1 MSSKHELRQL
11 EEDIFENNEMG
22 EDSLTDEL
30 PPTYSSLFS
39 EDLLLSSPTT
49 TDERRESI
57 LIADIGRFSI
67 DLSAGTRTST
77 LIQEFSS
84 PAQRPQVIEIR
95 ANNSRSTSPAK
106 STDDV
111 KDALGTHEIPLDIV
125 LMLVGSRGKNIAKG
139 TLTHAPLI
147 QGHYTEE
154 TKSII
159 LIGQELHQHGH
170 RVRVAAHSIFQ
181 SLVHRA
187 GLEFFSI
194 SNDPEHPIAAK
205 DSALMPDSSGLDK
218 HQVLKN
224 KKVLLS
230 TLKECW
236 TACTHPGSHE
246 DKPFIADAIIATP
259 LAHAHIHCAERLSIP
274 LHIMSNSPW
283 TPTRRFV
290 HPLAQI
296 ETGSEIDYQLQ
307 NYLSHLLVGESVW
320 QEVYSVVD
328 HFRKAVL
335 GLEKLS
341 LSTGAGILREFKI
354 PHTYLWSSGFLP
366 KPEDWDDTIDISG
379 YPNIKSPSP
388 YIPSKALENF
398 LQSAIEPVF
407 VALDITQLNSPE
419 LFVQYVVEASQKHGV
434 YLLLPSG
441 FREAIDIS
449 EAPKIFILENDPN
462 GLGPSPLR
470 EKALSSETLVEAFQ
484 YCLRRDVKQVAS
496 RIGERILEENG
507 TANAVQSFYRHLQWE
522 KVRCSD
528 INTEPVV
535 YRMQLKSSVRSRVET
550 HGGVISTRGGGSPVE
565 PDEYPIHTRRDKS
578 PELSEEKGHT
588 TFLVDAKGV
597 SKSLMKAIIK
607 PTVSHIADAHKKRET
622 QNDVPV
628 PTDQKV
634 EKYKTRTGTAMKLA
648 KNVGFGSAVA
658 CGKIAVL
665 PFKSELLNFQ
675 ISLGLCGLLYSVL
688 TRDSA
693 VWYMSE
699 TASYGVRALQGLDRQ
714 EHKSHDQDVEQT
726 SNVKDS
732 RVFDEGNVLHLR
744 SVKHTISDDL
754 YVVTEIDITSLG
766 RDDAYTRA
774 ITASGIRRSTTQTR
788 DSDGLSLGSRRS
800 HSSAPSGKME

>member
-11 EEDIFENNEMG
+11 EEGIFENNEMF
-22 EDSLTDEL
+22 ENSLTDEL
-30 PPTYSSLFS
+30 PPTYSSLFC
-39 EDLLLSSPTT
+39 EDLLLAPPTT
-49 TDERRESI
+49 SDEMRESI
-57 LIADIGRFSI
+57 LI
-67 DLSAGTRTST
+67 
-77 LIQEFSS
+77 E
-84 PAQRPQVIEIR
+84 EIR
-95 ANNSRSTSPAK
+95 ANNSSSTSLAK
-106 STDDV
+106 GIDNIN
-111 KDALGTHEIPLDIV
+111 DAFGTHEIPLDIV
-125 LMLVGSRGKNIAKG
+125 LMLVGSR
-139 TLTHAPLI
+139 
-147 QGHYTEE
+147 EE

-194 SNDPEHPIAAK
+194 SSDPEHPIAAK
-205 DSALMPDSSGLDK
+205 DSALIPDSSGLDR

-224 KKVLLS
+224 KKVLLN

-236 TACTHPGSHE
+236 NACTHHGSHE

-259 LAHAHIHCAERLSIP
+259 LAHAHIHCAEQLSIP
-274 LHIMSNSPW
+274 LHIMSNTPW

-320 QEVYSVVD
+320 HEVYSVVD
-328 HFRKAVL
+328 HFRQAVL
-335 GLEKLS
+335 GLEQLS
-341 LSTGAGILREFKI
+341 LSNGAGILREFKI

-379 YPNIKSPSP
+379 YPTIKSPSP

-398 LQSAIEPVF
+398 LQSGIEPVF
-407 VALDITQLNSPE
+407 VAVDITQLNNPE
-419 LFVQYVVEASQKHGV
+419 LFVQYVVKASQKHGV
-434 YLLLPSG
+434 YLLMPSG

-449 EAPKIFILENDPN
+449 EAPKIFILEDDLNVKEWLIPRVSILLTSGDIPTVKQGVKN
-462 GLGPSPLR
+462 GKPIISLPLLCDQPFWATTIYNAGLGPSPLR
-470 EKALSSETLVEAFQ
+470 ETALSSETLVEAFQ
-484 YCLRRDVKQVAS
+484 YCLRQDVKQVAS
-496 RIGERILEENG
+496 RIGRMIQEENS

-528 INTEPVV
+528 IKTEPVV
-535 YRMQLKSSVRSRVET
+535 YRMQLKPSIRSKVET
-550 HGGVISTRGGGSPVE
+550 GWVVISTRGGRSPVE
-565 PDEYPIHTRRDKS
+565 PDEYPVHTRQDKA
-578 PELSEEKGHT
+578 PELSEEKIHT

-607 PTVSHIADAHKKRET
+607 PTVSHIADAHRKREA
-622 QNDVPV
+622 QNDVPM
-628 PTDQKV
+628 PAGQKA
-634 EKYKTRTGTAMKLA
+634 EKYKTRTGTAIKLA

-665 PFKSELLNFQ
+665 PFK
-675 ISLGLCGLLYSVL
+675 
-688 TRDSA
+688 T

-714 EHKSHDQDVEQT
+714 EHKCHDQDLEQT
-726 SNVKDS
+726 SNVNDS
-732 RVFDEGNVLHLR
+732 RIFDEGNVLDLR
-744 SVKHTISDDL
+744 SVKDTISDDL
-754 YVVTEIDITSLG
+754 YVATEIDTSSLG

-774 ITASGIRRSTTQTR
+774 ITASGMCQSTTHTR
-788 DSDGLSLGSRRS
+788 DGDRLSLGSHRP
-800 HSSAPSGKME
+800 HSCAPSGKME

>member
-11 EEDIFENNEMG
+11 EEDMFENNEMDD
-22 EDSLTDEL
+22 DSLNDEL

-39 EDLLLSSPTT
+39 EDLLLSPPTT
-49 TDERRESI
+49 ADERRESI

-77 LIQEFSS
+77 LIQEFSL
-84 PAQRPQVIEIR
+84 PTQRPQVVEIR
-95 ANNSRSTSPAK
+95 ANNSRSTSPAEN
-106 STDDV
+106 TDNV
-111 KDALGTHEIPLDIV
+111 KDGLGTHGIPLDIV
-125 LMLVGSRGKNIAKG
+125 LMLVGSR
-139 TLTHAPLI
+139 
-147 QGHYTEE
+147 EE

-159 LIGQELHQHGH
+159 LIGQELHEHGH
-170 RVRVAAHSIFQ
+170 RVRVAAHSVFQ
-181 SLVHRA
+181 SLIHRA

-194 SNDPEHPIAAK
+194 SSDPEHPIAAK
-205 DSALMPDSSGLDK
+205 DSALMPDSSGLDR
-218 HQVLKN
+218 HQILKN
-224 KKVLLS
+224 KKVLLN

-236 TACTHPGSHE
+236 KACTHPGSHE
-246 DKPFIADAIIATP
+246 DKPFITDAIIATP

-320 QEVYSVVD
+320 HEVYSVVD
-328 HFRKAVL
+328 HFRQAIL
-335 GLEKLS
+335 GLEQLS
-341 LSTGAGILREFKI
+341 LSAGAGILREFKI

-379 YPNIKSPSP
+379 YPTIKSPPP

-407 VALDITQLNSPE
+407 VALDITQLNQPE
-419 LFVQYVVEASQKHGV
+419 LFIQYVVEASQKHGV

-449 EAPKIFILENDPN
+449 EVPKIFLLENDPN
-462 GLGPSPLR
+462 VKEWLIPRVSMLLTSGDIPTVKQGVQNGKPMLSLPLLCDQPFWATTIYNAGLGPSPLR
-470 EKALSSETLVEAFQ
+470 ENALSTETLVEAFQ
-484 YCLRRDVKQVAS
+484 YCRRRDIKQVAS

-507 TANAVQSFYRHLQWE
+507 TTNAVQSFYRHLQWE

-535 YRMQLKSSVRSRVET
+535 YRMQLKPSIRKRVET
-550 HGGVISTRGGGSPVE
+550 HGVVMSTRGGGTPME
-565 PDEYPIHTRRDKS
+565 PDEYPVHTRLDKA
-578 PELSEEKGHT
+578 PELGEEKVHT

-607 PTVSHIADAHKKRET
+607 PTVLHIADAHKKREA

-628 PTDQKV
+628 PTAQKV
-634 EKYKTRTGTAMKLA
+634 EKYKTRTETAMKLA

-665 PFKSELLNFQ
+665 PFK
-675 ISLGLCGLLYSVL
+675 
-688 TRDSA
+688 T

-714 EHKSHDQDVEQT
+714 EQKSQDQDVEQI
-726 SNVKDS
+726 SNVNDS
-732 RVFDEGNVLHLR
+732 RVFDE
-744 SVKHTISDDL
+744 
-754 YVVTEIDITSLG
+754 EIDITSLG

-774 ITASGIRRSTTQTR
+774 ITASGMRRSTTQTR
-788 DSDGLSLGSRRS
+788 DDDGLSLGSRRS
-800 HSSAPSGKME
+800 RSSAPSGKME

>member
-1 MSSKHELRQL
+1 MSSKLELRQL
-11 EEDIFENNEMG
+11 EEDILEIKEMS
-22 EDSLTDEL
+22 EDLLTDEL

-39 EDLLLSSPTT
+39 EDLLLSPPTT
-49 TDERRESI
+49 TDESRESI

-67 DLSAGTRTST
+67 DLSAGTRTSM
-77 LIQEFSS
+77 LIQEFSL

-95 ANNSRSTSPAK
+95 ANNSNPTSLAK

-111 KDALGTHEIPLDIV
+111 KDALGTHEIPLDII
-125 LMLVGSRGKNIAKG
+125 LMLVGSR
-139 TLTHAPLI
+139 
-147 QGHYTEE
+147 EE

-181 SLVHRA
+181 SVVHRA

-194 SNDPEHPIAAK
+194 GSDPEHTIATK
-205 DSALMPDSSGLDK
+205 DSALMPDSSGVDR

-224 KKVLLS
+224 KKVLLN

-236 TACTHPGSHE
+236 NACTHPGSHE
-246 DKPFIADAIIATP
+246 DKPFVADAIIATP
-259 LAHAHIHCAERLSIP
+259 LAHAHIHCAEHLSIP

-320 QEVYSVVD
+320 HEVYSVVD
-328 HFRKAVL
+328 HFRQAVL
-335 GLEKLS
+335 GLEQLS
-341 LSTGAGILREFKI
+341 LSNGAGILREFKI

-366 KPEDWDDTIDISG
+366 KPEDWDDSIDISG
-379 YPNIKSPSP
+379 YPTIKSPSP
-388 YIPSKALENF
+388 YIPSKELEDF
-398 LQSAIEPVF
+398 LQAAIEPVF
-407 VALDITQLNSPE
+407 VALDITQLNKPK
-419 LFVQYVVEASQKHGV
+419 LFVQYVVETSQKHGV

-449 EAPKIFILENDPN
+449 EAPKIFLLENDPN

-470 EKALSSETLVEAFQ
+470 EQALSSETLVEAFQ

-496 RIGERILEENG
+496 RIGERTHEENG

-535 YRMQLKSSVRSRVET
+535 YRMQLKPSIRSKVET
-550 HGGVISTRGGGSPVE
+550 DGVVISTREGGSPVE
-565 PDEYPIHTRRDKS
+565 PDEYPVHTRRDKA
-578 PELSEEKGHT
+578 PELREEKVHT

-597 SKSLMKAIIK
+597 SKSLIKAIIK
-607 PTVSHIADAHKKRET
+607 PTVSHIADAHRKREA

-628 PTDQKV
+628 PTVRKV
-634 EKYKTRTGTAMKLA
+634 EKYKTRTGTAMKLV

-665 PFKSELLNFQ
+665 PFK
-675 ISLGLCGLLYSVL
+675 
-688 TRDSA
+688 T

-714 EHKSHDQDVEQT
+714 EHKSHDQGVEQT
-726 SNVKDS
+726 SNVNDS
-732 RVFDEGNVLHLR
+732 RLFDEGNVIDLR
-744 SVKHTISDDL
+744 SVKDTMSDDL
-754 YVVTEIDITSLG
+754 YVVTEIYTTSLG

-774 ITASGIRRSTTQTR
+774 ITASGMRRSTTQTR
-788 DSDGLSLGSRRS
+788 DGDGLSLGSRRS
-800 HSSAPSGKME
+800 HSSAPSARME

>member
-39 EDLLLSSPTT
+39 EDLLLSPPTT

-67 DLSAGTRTST
+67 DLSAGNRTST
-77 LIQEFSS
+77 LIQEFSL

-95 ANNSRSTSPAK
+95 ANNSSSTSLARN
-106 STDDV
+106 TDDV
-111 KDALGTHEIPLDIV
+111 KDTLGPQEIPLDIV
-125 LMLVGSRGKNIAKG
+125 LMLVGSR
-139 TLTHAPLI
+139 
-147 QGHYTEE
+147 EE

-194 SNDPEHPIAAK
+194 SSDPEHPIAAK
-205 DSALMPDSSGLDK
+205 DSALMPDSSGLDR
-218 HQVLKN
+218 HQVLKS
-224 KKVLLS
+224 KKALLN

-236 TACTHPGSHE
+236 NACTHPGSNE

-259 LAHAHIHCAERLSIP
+259 LAHAHIHCAEQLSIP

-296 ETGSEIDYQLQ
+296 ETGSDIDYQLQ

-320 QEVYSVVD
+320 HEVYSVVD
-328 HFRKAVL
+328 HFRQAVL
-335 GLEKLS
+335 GLEQLS
-341 LSTGAGILREFKI
+341 LSTGAGILRESKI
-354 PHTYLWSSGFLP
+354 PHTYLWSSEFLP

-379 YPNIKSPSP
+379 YPTVRSPSP
-388 YIPSKALENF
+388 YIPSEALENF

-407 VALDITQLNSPE
+407 VALDITQLNHPE
-419 LFVQYVVEASQKHGV
+419 LFVQYVVEASQKHGI

-449 EAPKIFILENDPN
+449 EAPKIFLLENDPN
-462 GLGPSPLR
+462 VKEWLIPKVSMLLTSGDIPTVKQGLQNGKPMLSLPLLCDQPFWATTIYNASLGPSPLR
-470 EKALSSETLVEAFQ
+470 EKALSTETLVEAFK

-496 RIGERILEENG
+496 RIGKMILEENG

-535 YRMQLKSSVRSRVET
+535 YRMQLKPSISRRVET
-550 HGGVISTRGGGSPVE
+550 HGGVISTRGGVSPVE
-565 PDEYPIHTRRDKS
+565 PDEYPVHTRRDKA
-578 PELSEEKGHT
+578 PELSEEKVHT

-607 PTVSHIADAHKKRET
+607 PTVSHIADAHRKREV

-628 PTDQKV
+628 PTAQKV

-665 PFKSELLNFQ
+665 PFK
-675 ISLGLCGLLYSVL
+675 
-688 TRDSA
+688 T

-714 EHKSHDQDVEQT
+714 EHKSYDQEVEQT
-726 SNVKDS
+726 SNVNDS
-732 RVFDEGNVLHLR
+732 RVFNE
-744 SVKHTISDDL
+744 
-754 YVVTEIDITSLG
+754 EIDITSLG

-788 DSDGLSLGSRRS
+788 DGHGLSVGSPRS

>member
-11 EEDIFENNEMG
+11 EEDIFENNEMS
-22 EDSLTDEL
+22 ENSLTDEL
-30 PPTYSSLFS
+30 PPTYSSLFC
-39 EDLLLSSPTT
+39 EDLLLSPPTT

-57 LIADIGRFSI
+57 LI
-67 DLSAGTRTST
+67 
-77 LIQEFSS
+77 E
-84 PAQRPQVIEIR
+84 EIR
-95 ANNSRSTSPAK
+95 ANNSSSTSLAK
-106 STDDV
+106 STDDI
-111 KDALGTHEIPLDIV
+111 KDAFGTHEIPLDIV
-125 LMLVGSRGKNIAKG
+125 LMLVGSR
-139 TLTHAPLI
+139 
-147 QGHYTEE
+147 EE

-194 SNDPEHPIAAK
+194 SSDPEHPIAAK
-205 DSALMPDSSGLDK
+205 DSALIPDSSSLNK

-224 KKVLLS
+224 KKVLLN

-236 TACTHPGSHE
+236 NACTHPGSHK
-246 DKPFIADAIIATP
+246 DKPFMADAIIATP

-307 NYLSHLLVGESVW
+307 NYLSHLMVGESVW
-320 QEVYSVVD
+320 HEVYSVVD
-328 HFRKAVL
+328 HFRQAVL
-335 GLEKLS
+335 GLEQLS
-341 LSTGAGILREFKI
+341 LSNGAGILREFKI

-379 YPNIKSPSP
+379 YPTVKSPSP
-388 YIPSKALENF
+388 YIPSKALDNF

-407 VALDITQLNSPE
+407 VAVDITQLNNPE
-419 LFVQYVVEASQKHGV
+419 LFVQYVVEASQTHEL

-449 EAPKIFILENDPN
+449 EAPKIFLLEDELNVKEWLIPRVSILLTSGDIPTVKQGVKNGKPMISLPLLCDQPFWATTICN
-462 GLGPSPLR
+462 AGLGPSPLR
-470 EKALSSETLVEAFQ
+470 EKALSTETLVEAFQ
-484 YCLRRDVKQVAS
+484 HCLRRDVKQVAS
-496 RIGERILEENG
+496 RIGGMIQEENG

-528 INTEPVV
+528 IKAEPVV
-535 YRMQLKSSVRSRVET
+535 YRMQLKPSIKSKVET
-550 HGGVISTRGGGSPVE
+550 DWVVTSTRGGGSPVE
-565 PDEYPIHTRRDKS
+565 PDEYPVHTRRDKA
-578 PELSEEKGHT
+578 PELSEEKIHT

-607 PTVSHIADAHKKRET
+607 PTVSHIADAHRKREA

-628 PTDQKV
+628 PTAQKV
-634 EKYKTRTGTAMKLA
+634 EKYKTRTGTVMKLA

-665 PFKSELLNFQ
+665 PFK
-675 ISLGLCGLLYSVL
+675 
-688 TRDSA
+688 T
-693 VWYMSE
+693 VWYMGE

-714 EHKSHDQDVEQT
+714 EHKSHDQDVEHT
-726 SNVKDS
+726 SNVNNS
-732 RVFDEGNVLHLR
+732 RVFDEGNVVDLR
-744 SVKHTISDDL
+744 SVKDTISDDL
-754 YVVTEIDITSLG
+754 YVVTEIDTSSLG

-774 ITASGIRRSTTQTR
+774 ITASGVRQSATQNR
-788 DSDGLSLGSRRS
+788 DGDRVSLESRRS